1 MRSRGRK
8 GLPCRKAE
16 TSRIPSLRI
25 PIVSLNEI
33 DYHLCHDEAT
43 PLVRIIS
50 TLNPYRF
57 PSRPYTEERHKM
69 VRKLSAIFLAM
80 CSTQVLAA
88 EVNIYS
94 ARQENLIKPIL
105 DIFTERTG
113 VTVNLVTGSADEL
126 IQRLSLEGA
135 NSPADLIIAEDVGRL
150 YRAKEAG
157 VLQAVES
164 PAINAII
171 PEQYRDSEGFW
182 YGLTLRS
189 RVVIYDKER
198 VNPADLSTY
207 ADLADPKWNDKIC
220 VRSSS
225 NIYNQSL
232 VASMISR
239 NGVEAT
245 EAWVTGLVANF
256 ARDPQG
262 GDRDQITA
270 VAAGQCDL
278 AISNTYYFGGML
290 NSANEA
296 EREAAQAVAVF
307 FPDQNGNGAHMNI
320 SGAGLTK
327 AAKNR
332 DAATQLMEFMVSEE
346 AQAWYAEVNNEFPVR
361 SDVAASEV
369 LQSWG
374 TFKADDIALEELGIH
389 NAEAVRIMD
398 RAGWQ

>member
-1 MRSRGRK
+1 
-8 GLPCRKAE
+8 
-16 TSRIPSLRI
+16 
-25 PIVSLNEI
+25 
-33 DYHLCHDEAT
+33 
-43 PLVRIIS
+43 
-50 TLNPYRF
+50 
-57 PSRPYTEERHKM
+57 M

-105 DIFTERTG
+105 DIFSERTG

-332 DAATQLMEFMVSEE
+332 DAAIQLMEFMVSEE